1 MLPGQA
7 HIGEQWPSQ
16 PQLPAS
22 GGDQTRPSVGGRRV
36 ARTDGGPAERLFKE
50 AEGVFHREAPQV
62 PTPEDAQVGREWTAD
77 PGQPQGPRGQLLV
90 RQAFHLDA
98 HDAERAI
105 RGAGDID
112 LDFAVR
118 GMGQSLRELGQA
130 VGLGI
135 RQPKRLAMQARPT
148 STSVL
153 LMRMSIDHAVFA
165 KRTRRSASTLLRAR
179 VSKS

>member
-22 GGDQTRPSVGGRRV
+22 CGDQTRPSVGGRRV

-77 PGQPQGPRGQLLV
+77 PGCV
-90 RQAFHLDA
+90 
-98 HDAERAI
+98 
-105 RGAGDID
+105 
-112 LDFAVR
+112 
-118 GMGQSLRELGQA
+118 
-130 VGLGI
+130 
-135 RQPKRLAMQARPT
+135 KRSKTNR
-148 STSVL
+148 
-153 LMRMSIDHAVFA
+153 RFDEG
-165 KRTRRSASTLLRAR
+165 RTRKTAETVQPERL
-179 VSKS
+179 KSYSDFG